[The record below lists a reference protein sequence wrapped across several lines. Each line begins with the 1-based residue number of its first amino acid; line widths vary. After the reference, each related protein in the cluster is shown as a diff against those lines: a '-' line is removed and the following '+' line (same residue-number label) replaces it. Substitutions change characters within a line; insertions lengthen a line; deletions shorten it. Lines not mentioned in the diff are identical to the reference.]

1 MQQIYFQHSLLVN
14 TNMLMNTLCL
24 MDSYVKLQEGIN
36 NNVII
41 VCSRN
46 NITTNALLEPKL
58 VLRKHVTLMKSK
70 QVHVIKYNNYYEHKG
85 ILTSQ

>member
-1 MQQIYFQHSLLVN
+1 M
-14 TNMLMNTLCL
+14 CL
-24 MDSYVKLQEGIN
+24 MDNVKLQEDIN

-58 VLRKHVTLMKSK
+58 VLSKHVTLTKSK
-70 QVHVIKYNNYYEHKG
+70 QVQVIKYNNYYESKG
-85 ILTSQ
+85 IKQCYFSMQIIIIMKI